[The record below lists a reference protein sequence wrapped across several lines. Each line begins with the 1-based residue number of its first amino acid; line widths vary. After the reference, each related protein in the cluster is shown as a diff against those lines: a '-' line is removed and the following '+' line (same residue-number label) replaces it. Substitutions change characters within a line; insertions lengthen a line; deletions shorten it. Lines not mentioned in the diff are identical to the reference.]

1 MSKCWERQEDLNLVL
16 TPCGLLPG
24 YSLTLI
30 LSARVSTNLIFSVCV
45 ALVLMNSRYC
55 IILKVVLR
63 GYWDPISCCT
73 LICTLSWNTSV
84 FFFFPPG
91 FGIFPME
98 RKGGQSF
105 WLWFFSVV
113 FFFFFNIGSH
123 FTSKH
128 LNCFSTAVK
137 GKMTSTAVSKQ
148 NIKNIPL
155 WFFFFLMRFYSLQ
168 VTVYWVMSW
177 STSLLKCGVFVV
189 LSFLQKWKDILWG
202 RCKRLEL
209 TSISSAQ
216 IPLREIYAFKAYF
229 GGIDWNGF

>member
-84 FFFFPPG
+84 FFFSPRIWHFSKG
-91 FGIFPME
+91 KE
-98 RKGGQSF
+98 RWTK
-105 WLWFFSVV
+105 LLVV
-113 FFFFFNIGSH
+113 ILFCCVFFFFNIGSH

-155 WFFFFLMRFYSLQ
+155 WFFFF
-168 VTVYWVMSW
+168 
-177 STSLLKCGVFVV
+177 
-189 LSFLQKWKDILWG
+189 
-202 RCKRLEL
+202 
-209 TSISSAQ
+209 
-216 IPLREIYAFKAYF
+216 
-229 GGIDWNGF
+229 